1 MDLREILCDLVN
13 RCVIE
18 INDGDDIKQPIKDKI
33 LKPLINYILEQIY
46 PYLIISV
53 IIFAFKGL
61 RKNIIGELKENEE
74 NMDEFVKNHGNKMN
88 ILLIFNNDII
98 TTPNVTLLTKY
109 DKLMQK
115 KKGMLQYFQNNQ
127 LLFNPTKHEIV
138 PNHRKLSPEE
148 TAVIMEKYLIKSK
161 LQIPIIMH
169 NDVIAKW
176 LGLKQG
182 ELVEITRYNENSG
195 ISYYYR
201 CCI

>member
-1 MDLREILCDLVN
+1 M
-13 RCVIE
+13 E
-18 INDGDDIKQPIKDKI
+18 INTIIQNLKEMLSARGEDITEFDEKEKTISRDKFYND
-33 LKPLINYILEQIY
+33 LS
-46 PYLIISV
+46 IIEFYTDQSV

-109 DKLMQK
+109 DKIMQK
-115 KKGMLQYFQNNQ
+115 KKGMMQYFQINQ

-138 PNHRKLSPEE
+138 PKHRKLSPEE
-148 TAVIMEKYLIKSK
+148 TAVIMDKYLIKSK

>member
-1 MDLREILCDLVN
+1 M
-13 RCVIE
+13 E
-18 INDGDDIKQPIKDKI
+18 INTIIQNLKEMLSARGEDITEFDEKEKTISRDKFYND
-33 LKPLINYILEQIY
+33 LS
-46 PYLIISV
+46 IIEFYTDQSV

-74 NMDEFVKNHGNKMN
+74 NMDEFVKNHGNKTN
-88 ILLIFNNDII
+88 VILIFNNDII

-109 DKLMQK
+109 DKIMQK
-115 KKGMLQYFQNNQ
+115 KKGMMQYFQINQ

-138 PNHRKLSPEE
+138 PKHRKLSPEE
-148 TAVIMEKYLIKSK
+148 TAVIMDKYLIKSK

>member
-1 MDLREILCDLVN
+1 M
-13 RCVIE
+13 E
-18 INDGDDIKQPIKDKI
+18 INTIIQNLKEMLSARGEDISEFDEKEKTISRDKFYNDLSTI
-33 LKPLINYILEQIY
+33 EFYTDQ
-46 PYLIISV
+46 SV

-109 DKLMQK
+109 DKIMQK
-115 KKGMLQYFQNNQ
+115 KKGMMQYFQINQ

-138 PNHRKLSPEE
+138 PKHRKLTPEE
-148 TAVIMEKYLIKSK
+148 TAVIMDKYLIKSK

>member
-1 MDLREILCDLVN
+1 M
-13 RCVIE
+13 E
-18 INDGDDIKQPIKDKI
+18 INTIIQNLKEMLLERGEDISEFDEKEKTISRDKFYND
-33 LKPLINYILEQIY
+33 LNTLEFY
-46 PYLIISV
+46 TDKSV

-74 NMDEFVKNHGNKMN
+74 NMDEFIKNHGNKLN

-98 TTPNVTLLTKY
+98 TTPNITLLTKY
-109 DKLMQK
+109 DKIMQK
-115 KKGMLQYFQNNQ
+115 KKGMLQYFQINQ

-138 PNHRKLSPEE
+138 PKHRKLSPEE
-148 TAVIMEKYLIKSK
+148 TAVIMDKYLIKSK

-176 LGLKQG
+176 LGIKQG